1 MDPIIS
7 NLKMESNKTDDS
19 SSSTTYLY
27 SQPLLQQHL
36 GQDDNGIPTV
46 HVRPFV
52 SSSHKT
58 TFKMPASS
66 HSTNYSYWSSQQHVP
81 ATSRLDPQSCLDTK
95 DHQSIR
101 RCSSLSNLSLG
112 TDTCNTST
120 AGYRYNPNAQGS
132 LDRVLQHRHRRVPQV
147 SDVDFYLPLPS
158 PTACSSLL
166 QHSPGAS
173 TGYQYNNCRLS
184 TGLEADMSLFS
195 PLSSPVKQYMDYSI
209 YHLSSYNQMDSPL
222 GHQANRTSPVQLEAC
237 TQMWLTE
244 HMEHRLK
251 GKCGGELCQNSDTG
265 TEGWSGDEQSLWQQ
279 RHQCDPELKQMLRG
293 TSLPVNNLVKVK
305 EDLLRQREQQ
315 INRQKLQIL
324 LLHARIRDNEQK
336 IHQVLKSQRRLFDD
350 SHTRSIQDSTMR
362 TSRKQPPD
370 QLSCDEELVKKL
382 AVAELEIIH
391 FSKVFK
397 QITQKYSED
406 IRKLEERI
414 KTRDRYISS
423 LKKKFQRESNQNQ
436 ENHQRIETLE
446 KYLSDLPTLDE
457 VQVQAKRQEE
467 AQQKCKKLEKIVSHL
482 KKSLEEGCTLMKDK
496 DIEMKMQAKREKE
509 LIASVH
515 SLQQK
520 VQQCLDDGVRLPM
533 QDLKRLEVENH
544 QLIEQQDHSSKLFKH
559 QREQIE
565 RLTSQL
571 MSTSTT
577 LQKKRGLSRQQYSY
591 LPEKGK
597 SLNTPSTAFLQQV
610 MDEGLL
616 VSPSAHVEIPEVD
629 QLLKEMSLC
638 LLDLQG
644 LCSILAQRA
653 QGKEPNLSLLLGMTS
668 LTFSAE
674 ESDCKVVAVE
684 DKLRLK
690 LLEVGQ
696 LRKDIDALRKSIS
709 DCYDQFMG
717 DCISQ

>member
-19 SSSTTYLY
+19 SSSTTHLY

-36 GQDDNGIPTV
+36 GQDNGIPTV
-46 HVRPFV
+46 H
-52 SSSHKT
+52 
-58 TFKMPASS
+58 
-66 HSTNYSYWSSQQHVP
+66 QHVP
-81 ATSRLDPQSCLDTK
+81 ATSHLDPHSCLDTK

-132 LDRVLQHRHRRVPQV
+132 LDRVLQHRHRRVPQL
-147 SDVDFYLPLPS
+147 SDVDLYLPLLS
-158 PTACSSLL
+158 PTACNSLL

-209 YHLSSYNQMDSPL
+209 YQPISYNQMDSPL
-222 GHQANRTSPVQLEAC
+222 GHQTNRTSPVQLEAR

-251 GKCGGELCQNSDTG
+251 GKCGGELGHNSDTG
-265 TEGWSGDEQSLWQQ
+265 TEGCGGDEQSLWQQ
-279 RHQCDPELKQMLRG
+279 RHQCDPGLKQMLRG

-350 SHTRSIQDSTMR
+350 SHTRNIQDSTMR

-382 AVAELEIIH
+382 AVAELDTIH

-414 KTRDRYISS
+414 KTRDRYICS
-423 LKKKFQRESNQNQ
+423 LKKKFQRENNQNQ
-436 ENHQRIETLE
+436 ENQQRIETLE

-457 VQVQAKRQEE
+457 VQVQANRQEE

-544 QLIEQQDHSSKLFKH
+544 QLIKQQDHSSKLFKH

-571 MSTSTT
+571 M
-577 LQKKRGLSRQQYSY
+577 
-591 LPEKGK
+591 
-597 SLNTPSTAFLQQV
+597 QV

-616 VSPSAHVEIPEVD
+616 VSSLAHVEIPEVD

-674 ESDCKVVAVE
+674 DSDCKVVAVE

>member
-1 MDPIIS
+1 
-7 NLKMESNKTDDS
+7 
-19 SSSTTYLY
+19 
-27 SQPLLQQHL
+27 
-36 GQDDNGIPTV
+36 
-46 HVRPFV
+46 
-52 SSSHKT
+52 
-58 TFKMPASS
+58 MPASS

-81 ATSRLDPQSCLDTK
+81 ATSHLDPQSCLDTK

-112 TDTCNTST
+112 TDMCNTST

-147 SDVDFYLPLPS
+147 SDVDLYLPLLS
-158 PTACSSLL
+158 PTACSSLR

-209 YHLSSYNQMDSPL
+209 YQPISYNQMDSPL
-222 GHQANRTSPVQLEAC
+222 GHQTNRTSPVQLEAR

-251 GKCGGELCQNSDTG
+251 GKCGGELGHNSDTG
-265 TEGWSGDEQSLWQQ
+265 TEGCGGDEQSLWQQ
-279 RHQCDPELKQMLRG
+279 RHQCDPGLKQVRG
-293 TSLPVNNLVKVK
+293 VLQLSYKSENKHRNEESEK
-305 EDLLRQREQQ
+305 ERILSF
-315 INRQKLQIL
+315 RQKLQIL

-336 IHQVLKSQRRLFDD
+336 IH
-350 SHTRSIQDSTMR
+350 QDSTMR

-382 AVAELEIIH
+382 AVAELDTIH
-391 FSKVFK
+391 FNKVFK

-423 LKKKFQRESNQNQ
+423 LKKKFQRENNQNQ
-436 ENHQRIETLE
+436 ENQQRIETLE

-457 VQVQAKRQEE
+457 VQVQE

-544 QLIEQQDHSSKLFKH
+544 QLIKQQDHSSKIFKKYFLFSFFFFTD
-559 QREQIE
+559 Q
-565 RLTSQL
+565 
-571 MSTSTT
+571 
-577 LQKKRGLSRQQYSY
+577 
-591 LPEKGK
+591 
-597 SLNTPSTAFLQQV
+597 QQV

-616 VSPSAHVEIPEVD
+616 VSSLAHVEIPEVD

-653 QGKEPNLSLLLGMTS
+653 QGKEPNLSLLLGMTCIK
-668 LTFSAE
+668 
-674 ESDCKVVAVE
+674 DH
-684 DKLRLK
+684 RLK

-709 DCYDQFMG
+709 DCYNQFMG

>member
-1 MDPIIS
+1 
-7 NLKMESNKTDDS
+7 
-19 SSSTTYLY
+19 
-27 SQPLLQQHL
+27 
-36 GQDDNGIPTV
+36 
-46 HVRPFV
+46 
-52 SSSHKT
+52 
-58 TFKMPASS
+58 
-66 HSTNYSYWSSQQHVP
+66 
-81 ATSRLDPQSCLDTK
+81 
-95 DHQSIR
+95 
-101 RCSSLSNLSLG
+101 
-112 TDTCNTST
+112 
-120 AGYRYNPNAQGS
+120 
-132 LDRVLQHRHRRVPQV
+132 
-147 SDVDFYLPLPS
+147 
-158 PTACSSLL
+158 
-166 QHSPGAS
+166 
-173 TGYQYNNCRLS
+173 
-184 TGLEADMSLFS
+184 MSLFS

-209 YHLSSYNQMDSPL
+209 YQPISYNQMDSPL
-222 GHQANRTSPVQLEAC
+222 GHQTNRTSPVQLEAR

-251 GKCGGELCQNSDTG
+251 GKCGGELGHNSDTG
-265 TEGWSGDEQSLWQQ
+265 TEGCGGDEQSLWQQ
-279 RHQCDPELKQMLRG
+279 RHQCDPGLKQMLRG

-350 SHTRSIQDSTMR
+350 SHTRNIQDSTMR

-382 AVAELEIIH
+382 AVAELDTIH

-414 KTRDRYISS
+414 KTRDRYICS
-423 LKKKFQRESNQNQ
+423 LKKKFQRENNQNQ
-436 ENHQRIETLE
+436 ENQQRIETLE

-457 VQVQAKRQEE
+457 VQVQANRQEE

-544 QLIEQQDHSSKLFKH
+544 QLIKQQDHSSKLFKH

-616 VSPSAHVEIPEVD
+616 VSSLAHVEIPEVD

-674 ESDCKVVAVE
+674 DSDCKVVAVE

>member
-1 MDPIIS
+1 
-7 NLKMESNKTDDS
+7 
-19 SSSTTYLY
+19 
-27 SQPLLQQHL
+27 
-36 GQDDNGIPTV
+36 
-46 HVRPFV
+46 
-52 SSSHKT
+52 
-58 TFKMPASS
+58 MPASS

-81 ATSRLDPQSCLDTK
+81 ATSHLDPQSCLDTK

-112 TDTCNTST
+112 TDMCNTST

-147 SDVDFYLPLPS
+147 SDVDLYLPLLS
-158 PTACSSLL
+158 PTACSSLR

-209 YHLSSYNQMDSPL
+209 YQPISYNQMDSPL
-222 GHQANRTSPVQLEAC
+222 GHQTNRTSPVQLEAR

-251 GKCGGELCQNSDTG
+251 GKCGGELGHNSDTG
-265 TEGWSGDEQSLWQQ
+265 TEGCGGDEQSLWQQ
-279 RHQCDPELKQMLRG
+279 RHQCDPGLKQVRG
-293 TSLPVNNLVKVK
+293 VLQLSYKSENKHRNEESEK
-305 EDLLRQREQQ
+305 ERILSF
-315 INRQKLQIL
+315 RQKLQIL

-336 IHQVLKSQRRLFDD
+336 IHQVLK
-350 SHTRSIQDSTMR
+350 IIA
-362 TSRKQPPD
+362 

-382 AVAELEIIH
+382 AVAELDTIH
-391 FSKVFK
+391 FNKVFK

-423 LKKKFQRESNQNQ
+423 LKKKFQRENNQNQ
-436 ENHQRIETLE
+436 ENQQRIETLE

-457 VQVQAKRQEE
+457 VQVQE

-544 QLIEQQDHSSKLFKH
+544 QLIKQQDHSSKTKH
-559 QREQIE
+559 IE
-565 RLTSQL
+565 RRRRSMTVYYFSVENI
-571 MSTSTT
+571 SS
-577 LQKKRGLSRQQYSY
+577 S
-591 LPEKGK
+591 
-597 SLNTPSTAFLQQV
+597 QQV

-616 VSPSAHVEIPEVD
+616 VSSLAHVEIPEVD

-653 QGKEPNLSLLLGMTS
+653 QGKEPNLSLLLGMTCIK
-668 LTFSAE
+668 
-674 ESDCKVVAVE
+674 DH
-684 DKLRLK
+684 RLK

-709 DCYDQFMG
+709 DCYNQFMG

>member
-1 MDPIIS
+1 
-7 NLKMESNKTDDS
+7 
-19 SSSTTYLY
+19 
-27 SQPLLQQHL
+27 
-36 GQDDNGIPTV
+36 
-46 HVRPFV
+46 V

-81 ATSRLDPQSCLDTK
+81 ATSHLDPHSCLDTK

-132 LDRVLQHRHRRVPQV
+132 LDRVLQHRHRRVPQL
-147 SDVDFYLPLPS
+147 SDVDLYLPLLS
-158 PTACSSLL
+158 PTACNSLL

-209 YHLSSYNQMDSPL
+209 YQPISYNQMDSPL
-222 GHQANRTSPVQLEAC
+222 GHQTNRTSPVQLEAR

-251 GKCGGELCQNSDTG
+251 GKCGGELGHNSDTG
-265 TEGWSGDEQSLWQQ
+265 TEGCGGDEQSLWQQ
-279 RHQCDPELKQMLRG
+279 RHQCDPGLKQVSGVLQLSYKSENKHRNEE
-293 TSLPVNNLVKVK
+293 SEK
-305 EDLLRQREQQ
+305 ERILSF
-315 INRQKLQIL
+315 RQKLQIL

-336 IHQVLKSQRRLFDD
+336 IHQVLK
-350 SHTRSIQDSTMR
+350 IIA
-362 TSRKQPPD
+362 

-382 AVAELEIIH
+382 AVAELDTIH

-414 KTRDRYISS
+414 KTRDRYICS
-423 LKKKFQRESNQNQ
+423 LKKKFQRENNQNQ
-436 ENHQRIETLE
+436 ENQQRIETLE

-457 VQVQAKRQEE
+457 VQVQE

-544 QLIEQQDHSSKLFKH
+544 QLIKQQDHIYMPFVDLEKTFDHVPWSILWEVFRKYGVSGHSIFIQLLQEQWEWPLFNPH
-559 QREQIE
+559 WI
-565 RLTSQL
+565 
-571 MSTSTT
+571 
-577 LQKKRGLSRQQYSY
+577 
-591 LPEKGK
+591 
-597 SLNTPSTAFLQQV
+597 
-610 MDEGLL
+610 
-616 VSPSAHVEIPEVD
+616 I
-629 QLLKEMSLC
+629 LLKEMSLC

-653 QGKEPNLSLLLGMTS
+653 QGKEPNLSLLLGMT
-668 LTFSAE
+668 L
-674 ESDCKVVAVE
+674 VAVE

>member
-19 SSSTTYLY
+19 SSSTTHLY

-36 GQDDNGIPTV
+36 GQDNGIPTV
-46 HVRPFV
+46 H
-52 SSSHKT
+52 
-58 TFKMPASS
+58 
-66 HSTNYSYWSSQQHVP
+66 HVP
-81 ATSRLDPQSCLDTK
+81 ATSHLDPHSCLDTK

-132 LDRVLQHRHRRVPQV
+132 LDRVLQHRHRRVPQL
-147 SDVDFYLPLPS
+147 SDVDLYLPLLS
-158 PTACSSLL
+158 PTACNSLL

-209 YHLSSYNQMDSPL
+209 YQPISYNQMDSPL
-222 GHQANRTSPVQLEAC
+222 GHQTNRTSPVQLEAR

-251 GKCGGELCQNSDTG
+251 GKCGGELGHNSDTG
-265 TEGWSGDEQSLWQQ
+265 TEGCGGDEQSLWQQ
-279 RHQCDPELKQMLRG
+279 RHQCDPGLKQMLRG

-350 SHTRSIQDSTMR
+350 SHTRNIQDSTMR

-382 AVAELEIIH
+382 AVAELDTIH

-414 KTRDRYISS
+414 KTRDRYICS
-423 LKKKFQRESNQNQ
+423 LKKKFQRENNQNQ
-436 ENHQRIETLE
+436 ENQQRIETLE

-457 VQVQAKRQEE
+457 VQVQANRQEE

-544 QLIEQQDHSSKLFKH
+544 QLIKQQDHSSKLFKH

-571 MSTSTT
+571 M
-577 LQKKRGLSRQQYSY
+577 
-591 LPEKGK
+591 
-597 SLNTPSTAFLQQV
+597 QV

-616 VSPSAHVEIPEVD
+616 VSSLAHVEIPEVD

-674 ESDCKVVAVE
+674 DSDCKVVAVE

>member
-1 MDPIIS
+1 
-7 NLKMESNKTDDS
+7 
-19 SSSTTYLY
+19 
-27 SQPLLQQHL
+27 
-36 GQDDNGIPTV
+36 
-46 HVRPFV
+46 
-52 SSSHKT
+52 
-58 TFKMPASS
+58 
-66 HSTNYSYWSSQQHVP
+66 
-81 ATSRLDPQSCLDTK
+81 
-95 DHQSIR
+95 
-101 RCSSLSNLSLG
+101 
-112 TDTCNTST
+112 
-120 AGYRYNPNAQGS
+120 
-132 LDRVLQHRHRRVPQV
+132 
-147 SDVDFYLPLPS
+147 
-158 PTACSSLL
+158 
-166 QHSPGAS
+166 
-173 TGYQYNNCRLS
+173 
-184 TGLEADMSLFS
+184 MSLFS

-209 YHLSSYNQMDSPL
+209 YQPISYNQMDSPL
-222 GHQANRTSPVQLEAC
+222 GHQTNRTSPVQLEAR

-251 GKCGGELCQNSDTG
+251 GKCGGELGHNSDTG
-265 TEGWSGDEQSLWQQ
+265 TEGCGGDEQSLWQQ
-279 RHQCDPELKQMLRG
+279 RHQCDPGLKQRG

-350 SHTRSIQDSTMR
+350 SHTRNIQDSTMR

-382 AVAELEIIH
+382 AVAELDTIH
-391 FSKVFK
+391 FNKVFK

-423 LKKKFQRESNQNQ
+423 LKKKFQRENNQNQ
-436 ENHQRIETLE
+436 ENQQRIETLE

-457 VQVQAKRQEE
+457 VQVQANRQEE

-544 QLIEQQDHSSKLFKH
+544 QLIKQQDHSSKLFKH

-571 MSTSTT
+571 M
-577 LQKKRGLSRQQYSY
+577 
-591 LPEKGK
+591 
-597 SLNTPSTAFLQQV
+597 QQV

-616 VSPSAHVEIPEVD
+616 VSSLAHVEIPEVD

-668 LTFSAE
+668 LSFSAE

-709 DCYDQFMG
+709 DCYNQFMG